1 MVGLLSIRFFSL
13 KGMIFFMPVYKN
25 EQRGTWFT
33 TFYYTDWTGTRKK
46 KKKEG
51 FTTKREAQAFERE
64 FLERM
69 AGTNLRHEI

>member
-51 FTTKREAQAFERE
+51 FTTLNEKPKPLSVNFSNVWRELA
-64 FLERM
+64 
-69 AGTNLRHEI
+69 T

>member
-1 MVGLLSIRFFSL
+1 
-13 KGMIFFMPVYKN
+13 MPVYKN

-51 FTTKREAQAFERE
+51 FTTKREKPKPLSVNFSNVWRE
-64 FLERM
+64 L
-69 AGTNLRHEI
+69 AT